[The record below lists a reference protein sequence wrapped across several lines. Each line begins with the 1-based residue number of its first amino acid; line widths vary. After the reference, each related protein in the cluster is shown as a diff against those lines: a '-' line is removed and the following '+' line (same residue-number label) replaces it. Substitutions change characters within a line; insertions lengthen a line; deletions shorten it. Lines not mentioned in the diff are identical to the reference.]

1 MKVFIDSKEGEE
13 RKEGN
18 LKEALDKIKEE
29 LKEKNLVVTKVLV
42 DGKEIPLLQEVVW
55 KERAVSEIEKVEVSS
70 ANPREL
76 TIAGVLDSLTIL
88 PKINE
93 SLREAVRLIQTG
105 SQEKGLNLLAE
116 ALEGLNWF
124 NVVIQGVEK
133 VLGIELS
140 SFSIK
145 GVDLLK
151 KREELAE
158 ILRKALSSFQNRDF
172 VNLGDLIEYELA
184 PQIESW
190 LEVIPDLIKEV
201 DKKVS

>member
-18 LKEALDKIKEE
+18 LKEALDRIKEE

>member
-13 RKEGN
+13 EQEGN
-18 LKEALDKIKEE
+18 LKETLDKIKEE

-151 KREELAE
+151 KREELVE
-158 ILRKALSSFQNRDF
+158 VLRKALSSFQNRDF

>member
-151 KREELAE
+151 KREELVE
-158 ILRKALSSFQNRDF
+158 VLRKALSSFQNRDF